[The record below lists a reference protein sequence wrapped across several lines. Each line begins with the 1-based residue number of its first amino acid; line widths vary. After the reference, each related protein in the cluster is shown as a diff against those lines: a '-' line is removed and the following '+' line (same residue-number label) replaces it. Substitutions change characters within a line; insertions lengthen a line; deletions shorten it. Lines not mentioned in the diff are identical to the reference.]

1 MSMLLGH
8 FHAWLVMHHH
18 KHLKIQQC
26 CFSKKKEK
34 KNSTMLE
41 SENKTIASKLKT
53 LQIIII
59 GKKEKEKEKKKSPLH
74 YSVTTNTTLNFT
86 PKIDTYGIKNIY
98 KREKKRIYYQPKLCF
113 SNQVIFLSV
122 CEERERE
129 NLT

>member
-1 MSMLLGH
+1 
-8 FHAWLVMHHH
+8 
-18 KHLKIQQC
+18 
-26 CFSKKKEK
+26 
-34 KNSTMLE
+34 MLE
-41 SENKTIASKLKT
+41 SENNTIASKLKT

-59 GKKEKEKEKKKSPLH
+59 GKKEKEKEKKKSLLH

-122 CEERERE
+122 CEERERKD
-129 NLT
+129 LT

>member
-1 MSMLLGH
+1 MLLGH

-98 KREKKRIYYQPKLCF
+98 KKEKNGSTISQNF
-113 SNQVIFLSV
+113 VFLIK
-122 CEERERE
+122 
-129 NLT
+129 